1 MKRILFILL
10 LTIPFI
16 VFGQGWEKIYGG
28 TSDEWGSSV
37 QQTNDGGYIIS
48 GSKSFFK
55 VSLIKTDNNGDSLWT
70 KTFDG
75 DIGYSV
81 QQTNDGG
88 YIITGVKSILNSSF
102 NLEGDVFLIKTNG
115 NGDSL
120 WTKTYGGTENE
131 LGRSIQQTNDGGYI
145 ITGYTNSFGNGTEDL
160 YIIKTDNN
168 GDSLW
173 TKTYGDTNGEEGY
186 SVQQTNDGGY
196 IITGVK
202 SFFSNGFTLDVYLI
216 KTDENGDSLWT
227 KTYGGTS
234 NETGSSVQQTNDG
247 GYIITGSTWSF
258 GNGLT
263 DVFLIKTDNNGDSLW
278 TKTFGGTGR
287 ETGSSVQ
294 QTNDGGYII
303 TGSTQSFGNGLT
315 DVYLIKTDNNG
326 DSLWTKTFG
335 GIDDDNGSSV
345 QQTNDGGY
353 IITGNTSSFGNGDR
367 DIYIIKTDGN
377 GNVTSTFNIPILSTN
392 RKLENIVDI
401 LGRDVKPQPNTPFIE
416 IYDDGSTEKKII
428 IE

>member
-1 MKRILFILL
+1 MKNILFILL
-10 LTIPFI
+10 FTIPFFGI
-16 VFGQGWEKIYGG
+16 GQGWEKIYGG

-160 YIIKTDNN
+160 YLIKTDNN